1 MASEDLG
8 LNLVAELY
16 ERLFV
21 DDDWAVR
28 RPRGFTWWSYR
39 LAQHIEAEPIVI
51 RGGRPTCMVRI
62 WTDVVNNVD
71 PKRDPALVVTAP
83 NMHATL
89 SALIWD
95 PSQRALADHC
105 SYLVDEDN
113 AVTARWVLP
122 VAAVLQN
129 TAAHSRAHS
138 LAQAVSGTP
147 AESHH
152 PTSGSRPVADELL
165 TAPQSVIVPDSRQRS
180 TFPATLD
187 DELATALAE
196 YGVSGSIAGD
206 ELTCELPFNGARPLA
221 LLKAGS
227 TVETSLLEVFADMDH
242 PEFGAGALMTLS
254 LPVTLDPSRVAS
266 AANHL
271 NLTESKDSAAFAS
284 TLLGAWCPDP
294 RAVNRLAF
302 NTFLPTVLGKPGFI
316 DRLIAFEMLR
326 SRFAAAE
333 LGVADRADDGTPL
346 AQMFWSVAR
355 AIDNGSLPRPSDP
368 PQPLEPDGGP
378 PPLRAAPD
386 LVNRV
391 NNEAASQ
398 VGVSPTELQ
407 SRSWRGAVE
416 RQPNRL

>member
-8 LNLVAELY
+8 LWLIAELY
-16 ERLFV
+16 QRLFI
-21 DDDWAVR
+21 DDEWVVR

-39 LAQHIEAEPIVI
+39 LAQHVDAEPVVF

-62 WTDVVNNVD
+62 WTEVVNNVG
-71 PKRDPALVVTAP
+71 PEHDPALLVTVP
-83 NMHATL
+83 NMQATL
-89 SALIWD
+89 SAVVWD
-95 PSQRALADHC
+95 PERRTLVDHC

-113 AVTARWVLP
+113 AVAARWVLP

-129 TAAHSRAHS
+129 TSAHSRAHA
-138 LAQAVSGTP
+138 LAQEVSGIP
-147 AESHH
+147 AESQH
-152 PTSGSRPVADELL
+152 PTSGPRPAADELL
-165 TAPQSVIVPDSRQRS
+165 TAPQSVIVPDPRQRS

-187 DELATALAE
+187 DDLATAIAE
-196 YGVSGSIAGD
+196 YGISGCIVGD

-221 LLKAGS
+221 LLKVGS

-242 PEFGAGALMTLS
+242 PQFGAGALMTLS
-254 LPVTLDPSRVAS
+254 LPVTLDPDRVAS

-271 NLTESKDSAAFAS
+271 NLAEAGDSTTFAG

-302 NTFLPTVLGKPGFI
+302 NTFLPTVLGKPGFM
-316 DRLIAFEMLR
+316 DRLIAFAMLR
-326 SRFAAAE
+326 SRCAAVE
-333 LGVADRADDGTPL
+333 LGVTDAADDGTQL

-355 AIDNGSLPRPSDP
+355 AIDNGSLPRRSDP

-391 NNEAASQ
+391 NSEAASQ
-398 VGVSPTELQ
+398 VGVSPTNLQ

-416 RQPNRL
+416 RQPNHL